1 MENVTVGQIAVLIAF
16 IAALITGG
24 IKIKDAVKKWL
35 EALLKEKFDAQSKET
50 KALSSKL
57 DNLEKRLDNV
67 DLENCKNY
75 LVTFLSE
82 VKRGEIKDEIEKQ
95 RFWEE
100 FGHYTD
106 RGGNSYIKRD
116 VEELKKKGSI

>member
-1 MENVTVGQIAVLIAF
+1 LENITVGQIAAVVIF

-24 IKIKDAVKKWL
+24 VKIKDSVKKWL
-35 EALLKEKFDAQSKET
+35 ENLLKAKFDEVNDKT
-50 KALSSKL
+50 DKLSLKIDKL
-57 DNLEKRLDNV
+57 EERLDSV

-100 FGHYTD
+100 FSHYTD

-116 VEELKKKGSI
+116 VEELKKLGKI